1 MKQIITIICF
11 FFFTHYTTHA
21 QYILGGYNGGQ
32 PVFSTYAEMVSGK
45 TLNNQISIP
54 LQYYGPH
61 INVNEWKL
69 TARLTQ
75 DFTSDAN
82 NAYTVGA
89 QYSSLKFNSQENSG
103 SENGMLVN
111 VPTQVFQLSKYNEVT
126 LIHSNVNLNGAVNR
140 IFRYNLSV
148 QGGNHLLVTPNGMYN
163 SSYEF
168 KLYKISNGIEQLIG
182 IYTSPIGS
190 ARFQLSFGGNFG
202 SQSVMLQNGAQQF
215 NINYSTATD
224 YATEKSVTIA
234 NALRVNT
241 YNSQLAVEA
250 SGDFI
255 SPASSQ
261 TIPLSIL
268 KLQLSTNQ
276 SYNGLQI
283 ISPITLA
290 PTTQPIAIKSSNT
303 PQDITYNVKFFIP
316 ANSPGLNVS
325 PGTYST
331 RVYFVIMPN

>member
-1 MKQIITIICF
+1 MKRIITILCF
-11 FFFTHYTTHA
+11 FLFTHYATQA
-21 QYILGGYNGGQ
+21 QYIVGGYNNGQ

-54 LQYYGPH
+54 IQYYGPH

-82 NAYTVGA
+82 NAYTIGA

-103 SENGMLVN
+103 SENGMLIN
-111 VPTQVFQLSKYNEVT
+111 APTQVFQLSKYNEVT

-140 IFRYNLSV
+140 VFRYNLTV
-148 QGGNHLLVTPNGMYN
+148 QGGNHLLVSPNGMYN

-182 IYTSPIGS
+182 IYTSPNGS
-190 ARFQLSFGGNFG
+190 ARFQLNFGGNFG
-202 SQSVMLQNGAQQF
+202 SQTVMLQNGAQQF
-215 NINYSTATD
+215 NINYSAPTD
-224 YATEKSVTIA
+224 YTVEKSVTIA

-255 SPASSQ
+255 SPTSSQ

-276 SYNGLQI
+276 SYKGLQI
-283 ISPITLA
+283 ISPVTLA
-290 PTTQPIAIKSSNT
+290 TTTQPVAIKSNNT

>member
-1 MKQIITIICF
+1 
-11 FFFTHYTTHA
+11 
-21 QYILGGYNGGQ
+21 LGAYNGGQ
-32 PVFSTYAEMVSGK
+32 TTFNTYAKMVSGK

-54 LQYYGPH
+54 IMYYGSS

-75 DFTSDAN
+75 DYTSEVN
-82 NAYTVGA
+82 GSYTVGA
-89 QYSSLKFNSQENSG
+89 QYSYLKFNNQENNNST
-103 SENGMLVN
+103 NGILVN
-111 VPTQVFQLSKYNEVT
+111 VPTQAFQLSKYNEVT
-126 LIHSNVNLNGAVNR
+126 LIHSNTNLNGAVNR
-140 IFRYNLSV
+140 LFRYNLTI
-148 QGGNHLLVTPNGMYN
+148 QGGNHLLVSPNGMYN

-168 KLYKISNGIEQLIG
+168 KLYKISGGTEQLIG
-182 IYTSPIGS
+182 IYTSPLGD

-215 NINYSTATD
+215 NLNYSSPND

-255 SPASSQ
+255 SSSSSQ
-261 TIPLSIL
+261 TIPLSNL

-276 SYNGLQI
+276 VYRGLQI
-283 ISPITLA
+283 ISPVTLA
-290 PTTQPIAIKSSNT
+290 TTTQPIAIRSANT
-303 PQDITYNVKFFIP
+303 PQDITYNVRFFIP
-316 ANSPGLNVS
+316 ANSPGLNVT